1 MIFPAIDVVG
11 LGQNAIDTVCVG
23 SRFPRPNVKN
33 RLTNVRLEP
42 GGMVATALTACARL
56 GLSARYIGS
65 VGTDDWGKAQ
75 LASLRAENL
84 DLQFVRTVDGATS
97 QMAVI
102 ILEDGVGERTILWH
116 YDPKLTYPAEELRR
130 EMIVDAKIL
139 HLDGCDTAAAL
150 QAARW
155 AREAG
160 LPVVID
166 VDQSYDETTD
176 DLLRSVDYLI
186 AAEDFSTRTLGIT
199 DPEEALRTLEAKY
212 ACPVTGITL
221 GGRGAI
227 FSDRGKIFRS
237 GAFKVPV
244 ADTTG
249 AGDVFRGAFIYG
261 LLQKWALPDV
271 IRFSHATAAM
281 KCMQL
286 GARRGIPTLAQVR
299 DFLEHA
305 EEISD
310 SNISSQILPA
320 SDRAD

>member
-1 MIFPAIDVVG
+1 MISPAIDVVG
-11 LGQNAIDTVCVG
+11 LGLNSIDTICIG

-33 RLTNVRLEP
+33 RLTNVRVEA

-56 GLSARYIGS
+56 GVSARYIGS
-65 VGTDDWGKAQ
+65 VGSDDWGRAQ
-75 LASLRAENL
+75 LASLKSENL
-84 DLQFVRTVDGATS
+84 DLRFVRTVDGATS

-102 ILEDGVGERTILWH
+102 ILEESIGERTILWH
-116 YDPKLTYPAEELRR
+116 RDAKLLFPVEELRR

-160 LPVVID
+160 MPIVID
-166 VDQSYDETTD
+166 IDQTYDETTD

-186 AAEDFSTRTLGIT
+186 AAEDFSARTFGIT
-199 DPEEALRTLEAKY
+199 EPEEALRALEEKY
-212 ACPVTGITL
+212 RCPVTGITL
-221 GGRGAI
+221 GAHGAI
-227 FSDRGKIFRS
+227 FSDRGKILRS
-237 GAFKVPV
+237 SAFKVHV
-244 ADTTG
+244 VDTTG

-271 IRFSHATAAM
+271 IRFSHATAGM

-286 GARRGIPTLAQVR
+286 GARGGIPTSAQVR
-299 DFLEHA
+299 EFLG
-305 EEISD
+305 
-310 SNISSQILPA
+310 
-320 SDRAD
+320 RARTRGG